1 MFRIVKAHGGFL
13 RVESEVGQG
22 SSFEVFLPRATEAV
36 PVAAVRT
43 GAVLPRGNNE
53 TILVAD
59 DEQAIRE
66 LVTAELTLAG
76 YRGLTAANGVEAVA
90 LFRQHAGVIRLL
102 ISDGAMPEMD
112 GSQVVAEVRRLQPG
126 LPVILT
132 CAEPLDD
139 LAAAENLIVLSK
151 PFALEEM
158 LLAVHRSLG
167 KRS

>member
-112 GSQVVAEVRRLQPG
+112 GPQVVAEVRRLQPG

-151 PFALEEM
+151 PCALEEL